1 MRVHPS
7 YLTSAGPSKWLKI
20 AGFGILLVVLA
31 AVIGRP
37 SAQVKAKPAEPS
49 VQVIVSLEQL
59 ALGSPMDKAQLT
71 FRTFP
76 KSLVPIDAVT
86 DIAAVRG
93 KVALANISQGA
104 VVSMNQIGV
113 PEPVKPASG
122 GGGGKSGAKA
132 EQDDIAVIFEDIK
145 REQPGMTL
153 SFEDGQPEKFK
164 RIAIW
169 ANTLEGPKIIAADA
183 AVSEVNASKVTVHC
197 NDVARTN
204 LALLMDTGKKPRFYE
219 LSWEGESRFTDTE
232 IKTTEEFR
240 RIFNLPTP
248 EDLKRREEE
257 LKEAQA
263 RAKKAQRFAS
273 YAHIKDMSMTFGL
286 DIDSGKWFPVDKSGK
301 VSGPPIDA
309 SALGLTELK

>member
-20 AGFGILLVVLA
+20 AGFGILLVLLA

-37 SAQVKAKPAEPS
+37 SAQVAKPVEPT

-59 ALGSPMDKAQLT
+59 ALGAPMDTAQLT

-86 DIAAVRG
+86 DVAAVRG

-104 VVSMNQIGV
+104 IVSMNQIGV
-113 PEPVKPASG
+113 PEPVKPTSAA
-122 GGGGKSGAKA
+122 GGKGGLKGD
-132 EQDDIAVIFEDIK
+132 QDDIAVVFEDIK

-153 SFEDGQPEKFK
+153 SFEDVQPEKFK

-169 ANTLEGPKIIAADA
+169 ANTPEGPKIIAADA
-183 AVSEVNASKVTVHC
+183 AVSDVTGNKVTVHC

-219 LSWEGESRFTDTE
+219 LSWDGESRFVDSE
-232 IKTTEEFR
+232 IKTTDEFR
-240 RIFNLPTP
+240 KLFNLPTP

-257 LKEAQA
+257 AKEAQS
-263 RAKKAQRFAS
+263 RVKKAQRFAS
-273 YAHIKDMSMTFGL
+273 YAYIKDMSMTFGL
-286 DIDSGKWFPVDKSGK
+286 DIESGKWYPVDKTGK

-309 SALGLTELK
+309 SALGLTEVK

>member
-20 AGFGILLVVLA
+20 AGFGILLVILA

-37 SAQVKAKPAEPS
+37 SSQVAKPVEPS

-59 ALGSPMDKAQLT
+59 ALGAPMDNAQLT

-86 DIAAVRG
+86 DVAAVRG

-104 VVSMNQIGV
+104 IVSMNQIGV
-113 PEPVKPASG
+113 PEPVKATSAGIKG
-122 GGGGKSGAKA
+122 GVGKAD
-132 EQDDIAVIFEDIK
+132 QDDIAIIFDDIK
-145 REQPGMTL
+145 REQPGMTI
-153 SFEDGQPEKFK
+153 SFEDVQPEKFK

-169 ANTLEGPKIIAADA
+169 ANTPEGPKIIAADA
-183 AVSEVNASKVTVHC
+183 AVSDVSGSKVTVHC

-204 LALLMDTGKKPRFYE
+204 LALLMDTGKKPRFYD
-219 LSWEGESRFTDTE
+219 LSWEGESRFADSE

-240 RIFNLPTP
+240 KLFNLPTP
-248 EDLKRREEE
+248 EDLKRKEEE
-257 LKEAQA
+257 TKEAQA
-263 RAKKAQRFAS
+263 RQKKAQRFAS
-273 YAHIKDMSMTFGL
+273 YAHVKDMSITFGL
-286 DIDSGKWFPVDKSGK
+286 DIESGKWFPVDKSGK